1 MALLGIKVPQSIA
14 RTLRQIDAPGKKED
28 SSDFHI
34 TLLIFNEDISISE
47 VAKSVEAIGN
57 AIKDV
62 NPFKLKLN
70 KVSCFPKR
78 GDNPVPII
86 MPIESE
92 DLQELR
98 SKVKKALK
106 KHKVEFNDTFKEYRP
121 HITLSYDENEVK
133 DFKVDKEEFMV
144 DEIVLWSGNEGLNE
158 KELFVTFPLSSKK
171 KKNSALLRRIE
182 YFYKM
187 AVHL

>member
-34 TLLIFNEDISISE
+34 TLFVFNEDMSVSD
-47 VAKSVEAIGN
+47 VAKSVEAVSN
-57 AIKDV
+57 AIKDID
-62 NPFKLKLN
+62 PFKLKLN

-78 GDNPVPII
+78 EDKPVPII
-86 MPIESE
+86 MPIDSE
-92 DLQELR
+92 DIQNLH
-98 SKVKKALK
+98 SKLKKSLK

-121 HITLSYDENEVK
+121 HITISYDENEVE
-133 DFKVDKEEFMV
+133 DFKVDKEEFLV
-144 DEIVLWSGNEGLNE
+144 EEIILWSGNEGLNE
-158 KELFVTFPLSSKK
+158 KELFVTFPLCSKK
-171 KKNSALLRRIE
+171 KKNSSLLRRIE

-187 AVHL
+187 AMRS